1 MCSITV
7 LTSSPAFGYL
17 ANSQENE
24 EGQEQNIPD
33 VNCNRW
39 RNSKHQSLILMV
51 EIVTEGPEFPTTIAF
66 LGPNDI
72 LVLEKEKAQFKE

>member
-33 VNCNRW
+33 VNAAIGGETANIR
-39 RNSKHQSLILMV
+39 
-51 EIVTEGPEFPTTIAF
+51 
-66 LGPNDI
+66 
-72 LVLEKEKAQFKE
+72 VLS

>member
-7 LTSSPAFGYL
+7 LTSSPGFGYL

-33 VNCNRW
+33 VNAAIGGETANIR
-39 RNSKHQSLILMV
+39 V
-51 EIVTEGPEFPTTIAF
+51 
-66 LGPNDI
+66 
-72 LVLEKEKAQFKE
+72 